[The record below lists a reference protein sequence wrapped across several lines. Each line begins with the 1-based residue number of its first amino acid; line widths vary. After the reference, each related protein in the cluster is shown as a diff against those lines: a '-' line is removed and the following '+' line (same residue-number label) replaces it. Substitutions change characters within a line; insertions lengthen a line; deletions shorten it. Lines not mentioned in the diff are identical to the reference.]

1 MKNNF
6 LFALSI
12 FYALTAC
19 AQQQTLKVVGKNLTL
34 ATGEMLVL
42 RGINYPIIDDGT
54 ISLANATQYQHKID
68 EAAKT
73 GANAIRIPWYTN
85 GSHWRDIPGHPHNG
99 TPGTIAGYVNNGH
112 LSNLIGYCRTKG
124 MIPILEIHNVTCS
137 DNWTAF
143 NNVVMPWWKSQ
154 VILDLIETHKEY
166 LIINLANEF
175 GKARWTG
182 NTTNG
187 MTIFKT
193 NYNAAV
199 AQMRAL
205 NVKVPIMID
214 APDCGQSSSELL
226 AVAESMNVTDPEHNL
241 IFSSHAYWI
250 GYAQN
255 QALVQAKLNEAQ
267 NTNVCYILGEVA
279 NTQDGE
285 TAADCGQY
293 SLANLY
299 PIILNE
305 ACTRNIG
312 WLGWTYTLDCSS
324 PREMTTNGE
333 FNTLTAYGN
342 DLVYNNVY
350 GLKSA
355 GGCAATTLATV
366 GFDKKSSFSISP
378 NPSQNTITISSND
391 GILKVRIFDATGRLL
406 QTINTGFENINIASL
421 KTGSYIIQAE
431 MQGNR
436 TISQQLLKV

>member
-6 LFALSI
+6 LFALSLFCAI
-12 FYALTAC
+12 SAC
-19 AQQQTLKVVGKNLTL
+19 GQQQTLKVVGKNLTQ
-34 ATGEMLVL
+34 TNGQTIVM
-42 RGINYPIIDDGT
+42 RGINYPIIDDGS
-54 ISLANATQYQHKID
+54 ISLTNAAQYQHKID

-73 GANAIRIPWYTN
+73 GANTIRIPWYTN
-85 GSHWRDIPGHPHNG
+85 ETHWRDLPGHPHNG
-99 TPGTIAGYVNNGH
+99 TPGTIMGYVNNGH

-124 MIPILEIHNVTCS
+124 MIPVLEIHNITCS
-137 DNWTAF
+137 NDWNAF
-143 NNVVMPWWKSQ
+143 NNVVMPWWKSP
-154 VILDLIETHKEY
+154 VILNLIETHKEY
-166 LIINLANEF
+166 LVINLANEF
-175 GKARWTG
+175 GTARWTG
-182 NTTNG
+182 NTAAG
-187 MTIFKT
+187 MNVFKN
-193 NYNAAV
+193 NYNTAV
-199 AQMRAL
+199 AQLRAL

-214 APDCGQSSSELL
+214 APDCGQSSTELL
-226 AVAESMNVTDPEHNL
+226 AVAESMNASDPEHNL

-279 NTQDGE
+279 STQDGSNE
-285 TAADCGQY
+285 GECGLY
-293 SLANLY
+293 SLAALY

-355 GGCAATTLATV
+355 GGCAATTLATAE
-366 GFDKKSSFSISP
+366 FNQKSSFSIAP
-378 NPSQNTITISSND
+378 NPAQNTISIGGSNN
-391 GILKVRIFDATGRLL
+391 IQKVKIFDATGRLL
-406 QTINTGFENINIASL
+406 KTIDAGFDQINIAFL

-431 MQGNR
+431 MAGNR
-436 TISQQLLKV
+436 TVSQQLLKS

>member
-1 MKNNF
+1 MKNISLIALF
-6 LFALSI
+6 LLFTLN
-12 FYALTAC
+12 AC
-19 AQQQTLKVVGKNLTL
+19 AQQQTLKVVGKNLTQ
-34 ATGEMLVL
+34 TNGQTIVM
-42 RGINYPIIDDGT
+42 RGINYPIIDDGN
-54 ISLANATQYQHKID
+54 ISLTNLAQMQHKID

-73 GANAIRIPWYTN
+73 GANAIRIPWYTD
-85 GSHWRDIPGHPHNG
+85 GSHWRDRPGSPSFG
-99 TPGTIAGYVNNGH
+99 TPGTVMGYVNNGH

-124 MIPILEIHNVTCS
+124 MIPILEIHNITCS
-137 DNWTAF
+137 DDWNAF
-143 NNVVMPWWKSQ
+143 NTVVMPWWKSA
-154 VILDLIETHKEY
+154 VILNLIETHKEY

-182 NTTNG
+182 NTTAG
-187 MTIFKT
+187 MNVFKT

-199 AQMRAL
+199 TQMRAL

-226 AVAESMNVTDPEHNL
+226 AIAESMNANDPEHNL

-285 TAADCGQY
+285 TPADCGLY

-299 PIILNE
+299 PVILNE
-305 ACTRNIG
+305 ACSRNIG

-324 PREMTTNGE
+324 PRQMTTNGE

-342 DLVYNNVY
+342 DLVYNTTY

-355 GGCAATTLATV
+355 GVCAATTLAATK
-366 GFDKKSSFSISP
+366 FEKKSSFSIAP
-378 NPSQNTITISSND
+378 NPAQNVIAISGNES
-391 GILKVRIFDATGRLL
+391 IRKVKIFDATGRLL
-406 QTINTGFENINIASL
+406 QTIHTGFDNISIAFL
-421 KTGSYIIQAE
+421 KSGSYIVQVE
-431 MQGNR
+431 MEGNR
-436 TISQQLLKV
+436 TVSQQLLKG